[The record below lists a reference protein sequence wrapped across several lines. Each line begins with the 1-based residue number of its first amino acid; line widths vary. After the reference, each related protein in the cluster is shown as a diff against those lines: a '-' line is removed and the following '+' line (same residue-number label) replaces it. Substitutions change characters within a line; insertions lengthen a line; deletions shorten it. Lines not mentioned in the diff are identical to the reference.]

1 MMPINIDANGMTF
14 FLEKHY
20 KDAFD
25 KISEDKRRRIIEAAI
40 SEFSEKGFVVANIN
54 VIAKNAG
61 ISIGSMYNYFDSKE
75 SLFLTIVDY
84 GYAVLEGVIS
94 SIDLEKGN
102 IYDKIELLVRAAQ
115 QFSKTHPELIQ
126 IYLDSA
132 SAGLGHLSEKLSRQV
147 ESITADFY
155 RALIAEAKT
164 DGLVADDIDAH
175 AAAFCIDNLILLMQY
190 SYTSGYFRERMKIF
204 AGADALENDEKI
216 VTGIMRFIRGG
227 LGPTATS

>member
-1 MMPINIDANGMTF
+1 MMTPISADAGGMTF

-40 SEFSEKGFVVANIN
+40 AEFSDKGFVAANIN

-84 GYAVLEGVIS
+84 GYAVLEGVIA

-102 IYDKIELLVRAAQ
+102 IFDKFELLVRAAQ
-115 QFSKTHPELIQ
+115 QFSKAHPELIR

-132 SAGLGHLSEKLSRQV
+132 SSGLGHLSERLSRQV
-147 ESITADFY
+147 ESITAEFY
-155 RALIAEAKT
+155 RGLIAEAKAA
-164 DGLVADDIDAH
+164 GLVARDIDAH

-204 AGADALENDEKI
+204 AGDDALENDEKI
-216 VTGIMRFIRGG
+216 VAGIMRFIRGG
-227 LGPTATS
+227 LGA